1 MVIATLTKTISM
13 RSLYFKVFLA
23 IWLVMVLVVGS
34 NMLVTWLLA
43 QQFQNSQQ
51 HNSQMQDYAQQALE
65 QFQQGGASAL
75 LRWSQQLKQ
84 RHDLRVLLL
93 DRRFQNLS
101 NQPLPSKFISRL
113 QRSLKDRYRFDSG
126 QPFGPER
133 PNFMTEKKRFD
144 RENRRNSDDRD
155 RHDHGYDRAFRPSFW
170 PIEANNQHYLFVVLN
185 PNQLIDHLYSGSPLL
200 WRLGLSLFLV
210 GLLSVLMAR
219 YLIRPIRQLQ
229 RASRQLADG
238 KLDTRV
244 GKSVSQRRDELG
256 QLGQD
261 FDRMAE
267 QIESLLQGQQQL
279 LRDVS
284 HELRTPLARQRIAL
298 ELARKQP
305 GSDKALD
312 RIERQAELLDE
323 LIDEILML
331 ARLDTQ
337 TEPPAKAETDLNQ
350 LLQLLCDDFN
360 VEQPR
365 IHFSADQAVL
375 LAVNPKLFNRALSN
389 VLGNALKYSQQQVRL
404 QLTVE
409 AQQVKIRISDQGP
422 GIEESMLEK
431 IFEPFVRTDQAR
443 SRQQGGWG
451 LGLAIAA
458 RAIEQ
463 HQGTIRARNRSP
475 HGLEVEILLPR
486 NIT

>member
-1 MVIATLTKTISM
+1 MTMPTETISM
-13 RSLYFKVFLA
+13 RSLYLKVFLA

-34 NMLVTWLLA
+34 NMLLTWLLA

-51 HNSQMQDYAQQALE
+51 HDSQMEDYAQQAL
-65 QFQQGGASAL
+65 QQYQQGGADAL
-75 LRWSQQLKQ
+75 FHWSQQLQQ
-84 RHDLRVLLL
+84 RQGLRVLLL
-93 DRRFQNLS
+93 DQRFRNLS
-101 NQPLPSKFISRL
+101 NQPLPPKLVPRL
-113 QRSLKDRYRFDSG
+113 QRALKDRYRFDSDRRHEAE
-126 QPFGPER
+126 PSNFAAAER
-133 PNFMTEKKRFD
+133 RFD
-144 RENRRNSDDRD
+144 RENRRGGDVDDEG
-155 RHDHGYDRAFRPSFW
+155 RHDHRYERVLRPSFW
-170 PIEANNQHYLFVVLN
+170 PIEDNNQQYLFVVIN
-185 PNQLIDHLYSGSPLL
+185 PSQLIDHLYSGAPLF
-200 WRLGLSLFLV
+200 WRLGLSLSLV

-238 KLDTRV
+238 QLDTRV
-244 GKSVSQRRDELG
+244 GRSVSQRRDELG

-267 QIESLLQGQQQL
+267 QIENLLHGQQQL

-323 LIDEILML
+323 LINEILML

-337 TEPPAKAETDLNQ
+337 AEPPAKTETDLNQ

-360 VEQPR
+360 VEQSR
-365 IHFSADQAVL
+365 VTFSANQPVL
-375 LAVNPKLFNRALSN
+375 LAINPKLFNRALSN
-389 VLGNALKYSQQQVRL
+389 VLGNALKYSQQPVTLQLCVEARQVRIL
-404 QLTVE
+404 I
-409 AQQVKIRISDQGP
+409 ADQGP
-422 GIEESMLEK
+422 GIEETMLEK

-463 HQGTIRARNRSP
+463 HQGTILARNLKP
-475 HGLEVEILLPR
+475 HGLEVEVKLPR
-486 NIT
+486 NLA